1 MKLLQI
7 GAGNIGRALVGP
19 LFGAAGWE
27 VVFADVDAA
36 LVDGLNEQGGYNL
49 VTCHPVDGL
58 TPRRITSVRAI
69 RADDPDDLARH
80 ATEATVIATS
90 VGAGALPA
98 VLSAL
103 DSALS
108 GRETAVDLLLAEN
121 APGAA
126 DLVRRSLVHA
136 PRVGIVETS
145 IGKMVPLVPA
155 EARATDPLQIR
166 GEPYNTLICDAHG
179 WIDSP
184 PAIEGLLPV
193 DNIAAYIERKLY
205 VHNLG
210 HSAVAYLAHIAD
222 PACRT
227 IVDALALDGVREG
240 AEAAMRASAAALL
253 AKYPDDFDKQ
263 ELDAHIEDLLDRFSN
278 RFLGDTVHRVGRDLA
293 RKLGPRERLIGAM
306 RLCME
311 NGVEIDAIARV
322 AEAALA
328 FGAPD
333 ERGEIHPSD
342 RAVHERISGEGVRSV
357 LCDFADLSEGRD
369 ADLRILEAIER
380 YHGGT

>member
-49 VTCHPVDGL
+49 VTCHPVEGL
-58 TPRRITSVRAI
+58 TTRRISGVRAI
-69 RADDPDDLARH
+69 RADNPGDLAR
-80 ATEATVIATS
+80 EAADAAVIATA

-103 DSALS
+103 ESALA

-126 DLVRRSLVHA
+126 DLALRSLAHA

-155 EARATDPLQIR
+155 EARASDPLQVR
-166 GEPYNTLICDAHG
+166 GEPYNTLICDARG
-179 WIDSP
+179 WVDSP

-193 DNIAAYIERKLY
+193 ENIAAYIERKLY

-210 HSAVAYLAHIAD
+210 HSAVAYLAYIAD
-222 PACRT
+222 PVCRT
-227 IVDALALDGVREG
+227 VVDALALDGVREG
-240 AEAAMRASAAALL
+240 AEAAMRAAAAALRE
-253 AKYPDDFDKQ
+253 KYPDDFDEPK
-263 ELDAHIEDLLDRFSN
+263 LDAHIDDLLERFGN

-293 RKLGPRERLIGAM
+293 RKLGARERLIGAM
-306 RLCME
+306 RLCIE
-311 NGVEIDAIARV
+311 NGVEIDAIARI
-322 AEAALA
+322 AAAALA

-333 ERGEIHPSD
+333 ERGKIHPSD
-342 RAVHERISGEGVRSV
+342 RTVHERMSVEGVGRV
-357 LCDFADLSEGRD
+357 LRDLAALSDARD
-369 ADLRILEAIER
+369 EDRRILEAIER
-380 YHGGT
+380 YYKRT